1 MSGDISQSE
10 IDALLKDMGKNNQ
23 IDKGVDQ
30 GVSGDRE
37 PKAVSLEADNTGP
50 VVEKVEFAQLKRRNI
65 PFRNKRPG
73 LNYFNNIPLAL
84 SGELGKAVITVRDL
98 LKLEEGSVIKLEKM
112 VGESAAV
119 LLNNQYLGQA
129 EIVVINDRFGLRITS
144 IGDGDKKETKH
155 AREISIKEIKEAERQ
170 VSPAQSESAATDEG
184 E

>member
-1 MSGDISQSE
+1 M
-10 IDALLKDMGKNNQ
+10 
-23 IDKGVDQ
+23 
-30 GVSGDRE
+30 
-37 PKAVSLEADNTGP
+37 
-50 VVEKVEFAQLKRRNI
+50 
-65 PFRNKRPG
+65 
-73 LNYFNNIPLAL
+73 
-84 SGELGKAVITVRDL
+84 RDL

-144 IGDGDKKETKH
+144 IGDGDEKETKH